1 MSLMLST
8 ASDRPSASS
17 VQIVAGLGCRLGCSL
32 DELLELLIHSLA
44 RHELTV
50 DNLAGLAS
58 IAHKRDEAGLH
69 GLAEHLGLELVFFAP
84 EQLSTYQAMTVGN
97 TLTQAATG
105 SPAVAE
111 PCALA
116 LAARMGASPCLLG
129 EKTRSANATCALAI
143 FDRAY
148 PA

>member
-1 MSLMLST
+1 M
-8 ASDRPSASS
+8 
-17 VQIVAGLGCRLGCSL
+17 
-32 DELLELLIHSLA
+32 
-44 RHELTV
+44 

-58 IAHKRDEAGLH
+58 IAHKLDEAGLH
-69 GLAEHLGLELVFFAP
+69 GLAEHLSLELVFFAP

-97 TLTQAATG
+97 ALTQAATG
-105 SPAVAE
+105 SSAVAE

-116 LAARMGASPCLLG
+116 LAARMGASPCLLD